1 MQQQFNDKFNKI
13 KLIAT
18 DFDGVITDGFV
29 YFSSENTELKRVSY
43 KDIMGMSVAVKSG
56 YRLAIISGEKTP
68 IIDKISNKF
77 NLEDVHQ
84 GIRDKLSILLAIAAK
99 YSLSLDEICYL
110 GDDINDISILE
121 KVGFAVTVPD
131 GNFKVKEIPD
141 IYVTQASA
149 GNGAFREVIEM
160 IISNTQLK

>member
-43 KDIMGMSVAVKSG
+43 KDIMGMSVAVKNG

-84 GIRDKLSILLAIAAK
+84 GIRDKLSILLTIAAK

-110 GDDINDISILE
+110 GDDINDMPILE
-121 KVGFAVTVPD
+121 KVGLAVTVPD
-131 GNFKVKEIPD
+131 GNFKVKQIPN

-160 IISNTQLK
+160 IIGNTQLK